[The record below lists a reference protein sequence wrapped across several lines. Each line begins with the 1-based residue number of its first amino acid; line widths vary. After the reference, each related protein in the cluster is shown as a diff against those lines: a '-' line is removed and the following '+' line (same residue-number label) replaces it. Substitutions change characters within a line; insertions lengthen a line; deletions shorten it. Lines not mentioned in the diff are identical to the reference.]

1 MELDKE
7 QYYQLFQA
15 VLHSSE
21 ALISNKSEQEAIN
34 DVLSV
39 LGVAAAVDR
48 VYIFR
53 NSFENGEYAYL
64 HYDYE
69 WVKEGIEPQIGSGL
83 LDALPWSEFSWL
95 KDTLISG
102 ASYMVVV
109 NELEPGEF
117 RETLELQDIKSVLF
131 TPIIFDEKLWG
142 FIGFDDCTHF
152 RKWLDIEVT
161 TLLAISA
168 NIGSFLKR
176 NALATEL
183 SKQYLVMN
191 NQKEFYETIFNNIPA
206 DIVAFNKDHK
216 YMFLNHHAVK
226 NKEVREWM
234 IGKDD
239 FEYCEWRQKPIELA
253 ILRRSQFDEMLATKE
268 PHKFEEKMISADGK
282 PSFHLRVM
290 HPVLNESNDLEIA
303 IGYGVDVT
311 TIKNQEVVIARQ
323 NEAIINSPDGIAL
336 LDNLGNYYYMNP
348 AHESIFGYGENGLIG
363 KNWQV
368 LYKPEEAEFLIKTVF
383 PILAETGIW
392 NGQVQA
398 YTKMGKIVYQ
408 DLTLRQLADGSLV
421 CITRDVSDLLHNV
434 RLLKEANQ
442 KLALAINST
451 QLGFYEWNI
460 VKDELVG
467 NEIFNK
473 ILGFKTSEKHTHA
486 AADWFNR
493 IHVDDVYLVKDAHK
507 KQKRLLQNADVT
519 NYSIEYRIK
528 GANNEYIWV
537 LDVGKVSHFDEHG
550 ESQFMLGFIVDISAN
565 KINEEKIRVS
575 EKRNR
580 DLVEN
585 LREVIFETDN
595 EANFIFLNPAWYKLT
610 GFSIAESLG
619 KTFADFYHPENL
631 NLENAL
637 NKSDIVNPSK
647 TYLHGEMCLQHK
659 NGQLIWFDIEINKLL
674 DAQTGKL
681 KTAVGSIEDI
691 TKRKLAENELKQ
703 ALAKEKQLGDLKS
716 RFVTMASHE
725 FRTPL
730 AGIRS
735 SAELISML
743 LNKLAELLPEK
754 PYNSIANK
762 IENIIFDVDRITGL
776 MTDVLTM
783 GGIESAKIPFNATLG
798 DLTDFTETYLNKEA
812 KRYLNGQSLKF
823 NNLTSKQV
831 QVLFDPKLVIHVFN
845 NMISNAAKYA
855 APNTEILVQ
864 VKCKNN
870 FLQIQFIDQG
880 IGIPA
885 KELPFIFDSFFRS
898 SNVENIPGTGLGLS
912 IAKYFMDLHHGII
925 ELESEVNIG
934 TTVILSFPLEKNAV

>member
-1 MELDKE
+1 MVIDKE
-7 QYYQLFQA
+7 QYNQLFHA
-15 VLHSSE
+15 VLYSSE

-69 WVKEGIEPQIGSGL
+69 WVKEGIEPQIGSEL
-83 LDALPWSEFSWL
+83 LATVPWSNLFWL
-95 KDTLISG
+95 KDTLLSG
-102 ASYMVVV
+102 ASYMVTV

-142 FIGFDDCTHF
+142 FIGFDDCTHY

-176 NALATEL
+176 NALTKEL
-183 SKQYLVMN
+183 SEQYQVMN
-191 NQKEFYETIFNNIPA
+191 KQKEFYETIFNNIPA
-206 DIVAFNKDHK
+206 DIVAFNKEHK
-216 YMFLNHHAVK
+216 YVFLNHHAVK

-239 FEYCEWRQKPIELA
+239 FEYCEWREKPKDLA
-253 ILRRSQFDEMLATKE
+253 ILRRSQFDEMLATKV
-268 PHKFEEKMISADGK
+268 PHKFEEKMLSPDGK
-282 PSFHLRVM
+282 PSFLLRVL
-290 HPVLNESNDLEIA
+290 HPVLNDNNDLELV

-311 TIKNQEVVIARQ
+311 TVKNQEVVIARQ
-323 NEAIINSPDGIAL
+323 NEAIVNSPDGIAL

-363 KNWQV
+363 ENWQI
-368 LYKPEEAEFLIKTVF
+368 LYKAEEAEHLIKTVF

-421 CITRDVSDLLHNV
+421 CITRDVSDLVQNV
-434 RLLKEANQ
+434 RLLEEANQ

-451 QLGFYEWNI
+451 QLGFYEWNM
-460 VKDELVG
+460 VKDELG
-467 NEIFNK
+467 SNEIFNK
-473 ILGFKTSEKHTHA
+473 ILGFNAIEKHTHV
-486 AADWFNR
+486 AADWFNC
-493 IHVDDVYLVKDAHK
+493 IHADDIYLVKDALK
-507 KQKRLLQNADVT
+507 KQKRLLQDADVT

-537 LDVGKVSHFDEHG
+537 LDVGKVSQFDEHG
-550 ESQFMLGFIVDISAN
+550 EPQFVIGFIVDISAN

-575 EKRNR
+575 ERRNR

-585 LREVIFETDN
+585 LREVIFETDE
-595 EANFIFLNPAWYKLT
+595 EANFIFLNPAWFKLT
-610 GFSIAESLG
+610 GFTIAESLG
-619 KTFADFYHPENL
+619 KTFTDFYHPENAH
-631 NLENAL
+631 LENAL
-637 NKSDIVNPSK
+637 NKFDITNPAK
-647 TYLHGEMCLQHK
+647 LYLHVEMALQHK
-659 NGQLIWFDIEINKLL
+659 NGQVIWFDVEINKLL
-674 DAQTGKL
+674 DAQTSKL
-681 KTAVGSIEDI
+681 KSAVGSIEDI

-716 RFVTMASHE
+716 RFVSMASHE

-743 LNKLAELLPEK
+743 LNKLEELLPEK
-754 PYNSIANK
+754 AYKNIGNK
-762 IENIIFDVDRITGL
+762 IEHIIFDVDRITGL

-783 GGIESAKIPFNATLG
+783 GSIESEKIPFHAALG
-798 DLTDFTETYLNKEA
+798 NLTDFTERYLNKEA

-912 IAKYFMDLHHGII
+912 IAKYFMDLHQGII
-925 ELESEVNIG
+925 ELESGVNIG
-934 TTVILSFPLEKNAV
+934 TTAILSFPIEKDAV